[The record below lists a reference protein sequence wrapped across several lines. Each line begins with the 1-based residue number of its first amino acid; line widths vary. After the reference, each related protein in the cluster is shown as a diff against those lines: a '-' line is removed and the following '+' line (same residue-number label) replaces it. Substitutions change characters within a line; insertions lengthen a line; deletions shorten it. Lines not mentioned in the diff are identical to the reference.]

1 MSDFDCPNRRLTEVN
16 ESKISL
22 SRRNFLTG
30 LAVAAGSVG
39 LTGIAESADA
49 ATKKYKVCSTKDVK
63 VGSAVMFLVK
73 SANIMVLI
81 TQPKAGTF
89 RAFNPAC
96 THEGFQIDGV
106 QGKNLVCP
114 VHGAQ
119 FDSTSGAVKR
129 GPARTSLKQYKLT
142 KTGTTIYIN
151 A

>member
-1 MSDFDCPNRRLTEVN
+1 MSDSNCPNQRLTEVT
-16 ESKISL
+16 EGKLAL
-22 SRRNFLTG
+22 SRRNFFAG
-30 LAVAAGSVG
+30 IAVAAGSIG

-49 ATKKYKVCSTKDVK
+49 ATKRYKVCSTKDVK

-81 TQPKAGTF
+81 PQPKSGIF
-89 RAFNPAC
+89 RAFNPSC

-114 VHGAQ
+114 MHQAQ
-119 FDSTSGAVKR
+119 FDMATGAVKR
-129 GPARTSLKQYKLT
+129 GPARKALKKYTVT
-142 KTGTTIYIN
+142 KIGTTIYIN